1 MVGLEKKRHFFEAK
15 NLKLFPLFSG
25 IEIIGKLIKQKF
37 YACARAEK
45 SDITARFRVHSVV
58 QFKSL

>member
-1 MVGLEKKRHFFEAK
+1 MVGLEKKRHFEAK

-25 IEIIGKLIKQKF
+25 IEITGKLIKQKF

-45 SDITARFRVHSVV
+45 SDIIARFRVHSVV